1 MTTTLIQEDAA
12 TTASVSAAHA
22 APEAAANS
30 SAGILPF
37 TSSTPFTMGIELEL
51 QLVNRRNYN
60 LASDAVDLLT
70 WIAPRELQKQIKLEM
85 TQGMIELNS
94 DIHTRVDHLIEE
106 LKELRAALNRGAQYL
121 NIDVSGGGAHPFQ
134 HWNEQRIT
142 PSERFHHLH
151 EKYGYLAKTFTVF
164 GQHIHIGVPNGDDA
178 LYLTHAFSR
187 FVPHFIALSAASP
200 FYQGADTKFDS
211 SRSNVVRA
219 FPLSGTA
226 PVQTKWSEFE
236 TYYDELLQMGII
248 GSMKDFY
255 WDIRPK
261 PEYGT
266 VEIRVCDTPLTIEHA
281 AHLGAYAQLLA
292 RWILTERPFVI
303 RDDFYLLYQFNR
315 FEASRFGLNGMLALH
330 AETPSASTK
339 LPIYEHLLQ
348 QLQLLQPYVQ
358 NEAEQLTLTR
368 LRHVANE
375 RLSDAGWLRKVF
387 AQRGSLNDMMR
398 LSSELWMG
406 QDPPP
411 YFQ

>member
-1 MTTTLIQEDAA
+1 MTLLTDLTV
-12 TTASVSAAHA
+12 TA
-22 APEAAANS
+22 E
-30 SAGILPF
+30 AGILPF
-37 TSSTPFTMGIELEL
+37 TPSAPCTMGIELEL

-70 WIAPRELQKQIKLEM
+70 WIAPRELQQQIKLEM

-94 DIHTRVDHLIEE
+94 GVHTRVDELIEE
-106 LKELRAALNRGAQYL
+106 LKTLRAALNRGAQHL

-142 PSERFHHLH
+142 PSERFFELH

-200 FYQGADTKFDS
+200 FYQGADTRFDS

-226 PVQTKWSEFE
+226 PVHTRWAQFE
-236 TYYDELLQMGII
+236 RYYEELFQMGII

-292 RWILTERPFVI
+292 RWILTERPFLI
-303 RDDFYLLYQFNR
+303 NDDFYLLYQFNR
-315 FEASRFGLNGMLALH
+315 FEASRFGLGGMLALH
-330 AETPSASTK
+330 GETPATSSK
-339 LPIYEHLLQ
+339 MPIFEHLLA
-348 QLQLLQPYVQ
+348 QLPLLQPYVQ
-358 NEAEQLTLTR
+358 NPAEQLTLTR
-368 LRHVANE
+368 LRHMALH
-375 RLSDAGWLRKVF
+375 RLSDASWLREVF
-387 AQRGSLNDMMR
+387 SQRGSLNDMMR
-398 LSSELWMG
+398 LSSELWMN
-406 QDPPP
+406 QTPPT

>member
-1 MTTTLIQEDAA
+1 MNTETLIRTEHDAPGSQAHVVGSQE
-12 TTASVSAAHA
+12 
-22 APEAAANS
+22 

-37 TSSTPFTMGIELEL
+37 GSSTPFTMGIELEL

-60 LASDAVDLLT
+60 LASDAVDLLN
-70 WIAPRELQKQIKLEM
+70 WIEPRDLQKQIKLEM

-94 DIHTRVDHLIEE
+94 GIHTRVDELIEE
-106 LKELRAALNRGAQYL
+106 LKGLRAALNKGAQYL

-142 PSERFHHLH
+142 PSERFHYLH

-164 GQHIHIGVPNGDDA
+164 GQHIHIGVENGDDA
-178 LYLTHAFSR
+178 LYLTHGFSR
-187 FVPHFIALSAASP
+187 YVPHFIALSAASP

-226 PVQTKWSEFE
+226 PVHTKWAEFE
-236 TYYDELLQMGII
+236 TYYDELHQMGII
-248 GSMKDFY
+248 ASMKDFY

-292 RWILTERPFVI
+292 RWILTERPFVVA
-303 RDDFYLLYQFNR
+303 DDFYLLYQYNR
-315 FEASRFGLNGMLALH
+315 FEASRFGLNGQLALH
-330 AETPSASTK
+330 GATPSQSRK

-348 QLQLLQPYVQ
+348 QLQLLEPYVA
-358 NEAEQLTLTR
+358 NEAERQTILR
-368 LRHVANE
+368 LRRIAHD
-375 RLSDAGWLRKVF
+375 RLSDASWLRQMF

-406 QDPPP
+406 GEPPP

>member
-1 MTTTLIQEDAA
+1 MIEEANQTMQEPEL
-12 TTASVSAAHA
+12 TTA
-22 APEAAANS
+22 E
-30 SAGILPF
+30 GILPF
-37 TSSTPFTMGIELEL
+37 TTSTPYTMGIELEL

-70 WIAPRELQKQIKLEM
+70 WITPKSLQDQIKLEM

-94 DIHTRVDHLIEE
+94 SVHTRVDALIEE
-106 LKELRAALNRGAQYL
+106 LKELRAALNKGAEHL
-121 NIDVSGGGAHPFQ
+121 NIDVSGGGVHPFQ
-134 HWNEQRIT
+134 RWSDQRIT
-142 PSERFHHLH
+142 PSERFHFLH

-164 GQHIHIGVPNGDDA
+164 GQHIHVGVPDGDA
-178 LYLTHAFSR
+178 AMYLTHAFSR

-200 FYQGADTKFDS
+200 FFQGADTKFDS

-226 PVQTKWSEFE
+226 PVLRTWSEFE
-236 TYYDELLQMGII
+236 TYYEELLQMGII

-292 RWILTERPFVI
+292 RWILTERPFVLE
-303 RDDFYLLYQFNR
+303 DDFYLLYQYNR
-315 FEASRFGLNGMLALH
+315 FEASRYGLKGMIALH
-330 AETPSASTK
+330 GHERGTSQK

-348 QLQLLQPYVQ
+348 QLVILQPYVQ
-358 NEAEQLTLTR
+358 NDAEQQTIER
-368 LRHVANE
+368 LRHIANQ
-375 RLSDAGWLRKVF
+375 RLSDAEWLRQTF
-387 AQRGSLNDMMR
+387 LHRGSLNDMMR
-398 LSSELWMG
+398 MSSELWMG
-406 QDPPP
+406 RHPPP

>member
-1 MTTTLIQEDAA
+1 MIDMTLHEEGYRDVAM
-12 TTASVSAAHA
+12 
-22 APEAAANS
+22 PG
-30 SAGILPF
+30 AGILPF
-37 TSSTPFTMGIELEL
+37 SSSTPFTLGIELEL

-70 WIAPRELQKQIKLEM
+70 WIAPRELQQQIKLEM

-94 DIHTRVDHLIEE
+94 GIHTRVDELIDE
-106 LKELRAALNRGAQYL
+106 LKGLRAALNRGAQHL

-142 PSERFHHLH
+142 PSERFFHLH

-164 GQHIHIGVPNGDDA
+164 GQHIHIGVSSGDDA
-178 LYLTHAFSR
+178 LYLTHAFSC

-200 FYQGADTKFDS
+200 FYQGADTRFDS

-226 PVQTKWSEFE
+226 PVQTRWSEFE
-236 TYYDELLQMGII
+236 AYYDELLRLGII

-303 RDDFYLLYQFNR
+303 HDDFYLLYQYNR
-315 FEASRFGLNGMLALH
+315 FEASRFGLDGMLALPG
-330 AETPSASTK
+330 EVSAASGK
-339 LPIYEHLLQ
+339 LPVFEHVLL

-358 NEAEQLTLTR
+358 NEVEEFTLKR
-368 LRHVANE
+368 LRHMARN
-375 RLSDAGWLRKVF
+375 RFSDAGWLRQAF

-398 LSSELWMG
+398 MSSELWMG
-406 QDPPP
+406 QSPPS

>member
-1 MTTTLIQEDAA
+1 MTTT
-12 TTASVSAAHA
+12 TTSAPTPTA
-22 APEAAANS
+22 APVHEEGLTHFPTS

-70 WIAPRELQKQIKLEM
+70 WIEPRELQKQIKLEM

-94 DIHTRVDHLIEE
+94 GIHTRVDELIEE
-106 LKELRAALNRGAQYL
+106 LKDLRGALNNGAQYL

-142 PSERFHHLH
+142 PSERFYHLH

-164 GQHIHIGVPNGDDA
+164 GQHIHIGVANGDDA

-226 PVQTKWSEFE
+226 PVQTKWAEFE
-236 TYYDELLQMGII
+236 TYYDELLQMGIVA
-248 GSMKDFY
+248 SMKDFY

-292 RWILTERPFVI
+292 RWILTERPFVM

-330 AETPSASTK
+330 GETPATSSK
-339 LPIYEHLLQ
+339 LPIFEHLLL

-358 NEAEQLTLTR
+358 NEVEELTLKR
-368 LRHVANE
+368 LRHMAHN
-375 RLSDAGWLRKVF
+375 RLSDAGWLRQAF

-398 LSSELWMG
+398 LSSELWM
-406 QDPPP
+406 DRSPPS

>member
-1 MTTTLIQEDAA
+1 
-12 TTASVSAAHA
+12 
-22 APEAAANS
+22 
-30 SAGILPF
+30 
-37 TSSTPFTMGIELEL
+37 MGIELEL

-70 WIAPRELQKQIKLEM
+70 WIAPRELKEQIKLEM

-94 DIHTRVDHLIEE
+94 GVHTRVDALIDE
-106 LKELRAALNRGAQYL
+106 LKVLRAALNRGAQHL

-142 PSERFHHLH
+142 PSERFFHLH

-200 FYQGADTKFDS
+200 FYQGADTRFDS

-226 PVQTKWSEFE
+226 PLHTRWRDFE
-236 TYYDELLQMGII
+236 RYYEELLHIGII
-248 GSMKDFY
+248 ASMKDFY

-303 RDDFYLLYQFNR
+303 SDDFYLLYQYNR
-315 FEASRFGLNGMLALH
+315 FEASRFGLNGMLAVH
-330 AETPSASTK
+330 GETVATSSK
-339 LPIYEHLLQ
+339 LPIYEHVLA
-348 QLQLLQPYVQ
+348 QLTRLQPYVQ
-358 NEAEQLTLTR
+358 NEVEHVTLKR
-368 LRHVANE
+368 LQHMATH
-375 RLSDAGWLRKVF
+375 RLSDAGWLREAF
-387 AQRGSLNDMMR
+387 AKRGSLNDMMR
-398 LSSELWMG
+398 LSSELWMN
-406 QDPPP
+406 QSPPS

>member
-1 MTTTLIQEDAA
+1 MTDTDMKKPDLPADAA
-12 TTASVSAAHA
+12 LPQGV
-22 APEAAANS
+22 
-30 SAGILPF
+30 GGLPF
-37 TSSTPFTMGIELEL
+37 GSSSPYTMGIELEL

-70 WIAPRELQKQIKLEM
+70 WIEPRALQQQIKLEM

-94 DIHTRVDHLIEE
+94 EVHTRVDQLIEE
-106 LKELRAALNRGAQYL
+106 LKVLRAALNKGAQHL
-121 NIDVSGGGAHPFQ
+121 NIDVSGGGVHPFQ

-142 PSERFHHLH
+142 PSERFNHIY

-164 GQHIHIGVPNGDDA
+164 GQHIHIGVANGDDA

-187 FVPHFIALSAASP
+187 FIPHFIALSAASP
-200 FYQGADTKFDS
+200 FYQGADTRFQS

-226 PVQTKWSEFE
+226 PVLTTWAEFE
-236 TYYDELLQMGII
+236 TYYDELLRMEII

-281 AHLGAYAQLLA
+281 AYLGSYAQLLA
-292 RWILTERPFVI
+292 RWILTERPFEI
-303 RDDFYLLYQFNR
+303 TPDFYLLYQYNR
-315 FEASRFGLNGMLALH
+315 FEASRYGLDGMLALPH
-330 AETPSASTK
+330 DAGHSASKQPIHVHLRTHLALLARYAENDADLMTLKRLGVLAETRA
-339 LPIYEHLLQ
+339 
-348 QLQLLQPYVQ
+348 
-358 NEAEQLTLTR
+358 
-368 LRHVANE
+368 
-375 RLSDAGWLRKVF
+375 SDAGWLREMYVK
-387 AQRGSLNDMMR
+387 RGTLNDMMR

-406 QDPPP
+406 QHPPP